1 MTEEHV
7 ATSPLEAEEVY
18 KRGGFIGNGR
28 VNNVL
33 AVTRAFGDFSLKPS
47 VSADPFIRCIDLAD
61 DDEFLIVACDG
72 LWDVRPT
79 CQQLLLFFSHFLCLS
94 LSLLAL
100 LLLVIGVS
108 FEFSRW
114 LLTLRR

>member
-79 CQQLLLFFSHFLCLS
+79 CQQLLLFFSLLS
-94 LSLLAL
+94 FSFSLVAL

-114 LLTLRR
+114 SLTLRR